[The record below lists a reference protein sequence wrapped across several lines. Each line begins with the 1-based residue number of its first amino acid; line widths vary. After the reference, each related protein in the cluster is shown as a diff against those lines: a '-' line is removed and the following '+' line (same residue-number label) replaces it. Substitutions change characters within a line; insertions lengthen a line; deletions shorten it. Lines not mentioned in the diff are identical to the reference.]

1 MGLKTIIKKILR
13 KPDNDDE
20 VAVARALGVK
30 IGDGCNINDNARRV
44 FSTEPYM
51 VTIGNKVTIA
61 SEVRFITHDGA
72 IGVLRV
78 NDEYKNKDIISPIEI
93 GNNVFIGIRT
103 IIMPGVKIGDNVIIG
118 AQSVVTKNIPDN
130 SVAVGSPAKVI
141 YSVDEFREKLINS
154 NKKIVPTKGMSA
166 EEKKKYLMEHFP
178 EWFEGR

>member
-1 MGLKTIIKKILR
+1 MSFINNIVKRLLGR
-13 KPDNDDE
+13 VDNDDE

-30 IGDGCNINDNARRV
+30 IGDGCNINDNASRV

-61 SEVRFITHDGA
+61 PEVRFITHDGA

-141 YSVDEFREKLINS
+141 CSLDEYKAKLSSS
-154 NKKIVPTKGMSA
+154 NKPIMPTKGMTA
-166 EEKKKYLMEHFP
+166 EEKKEYIMNNYP
-178 EWFEGR
+178 EWF